1 MPKMLKKALENILTI
16 DETKQLYGGFDIL
29 GDIAVIKIPDAL
41 LNKKF
46 IIAEAIIDSMKSVKT
61 VLRQVTPVSGDYRTR
76 DLEHVL
82 GEDKTL
88 TLYKEHG
95 CIFKVDLAKVYFSP
109 RLSTERIRISRK
121 VEHGETVVNMF
132 AGVGSFS
139 ILIAKHQPSSTI
151 YSIDIN
157 PDAYNLMLENIK
169 LNKVSNRVIPLLGD
183 ARVIIEDSLK
193 EVADRVLMPLP
204 EKAIDY
210 IDAALMA
217 LKPKGVIHYYTHVH
231 ASKDEDPIEKAV
243 REVNGRL
250 KTNYTI
256 LESKIVR
263 EVGPRWH
270 QLVLDLLINKE
281 KF

>member
-16 DETKQLYGGFDIL
+16 DEINQLYSSFDII

-41 LNKKF
+41 LDKKF
-46 IIAEAIIDSMKSVKT
+46 IIAKAIMDNMRSVKT

-76 DLEHVL
+76 ELEYIL
-82 GEDKTL
+82 GEDKKL

-109 RLSTERIRISRK
+109 RLSTERVRVARK

-132 AGVGSFS
+132 AGIGSFS
-139 ILIAKHQPSSTI
+139 ILIAKHQLSSI
-151 YSIDIN
+151 VYSIDIN

-169 LNKVSNRVIPLLGD
+169 LNKVSNRVMPLLGD
-183 ARVIIEDSLK
+183 ARLIIEYSLK

-210 IDAALMA
+210 IDAALIA

-231 ASKDEDPIEKAV
+231 ASKDEDPVEKAV
-243 REVNGRL
+243 REVNERWKL
-250 KTNYTI
+250 NYEL
-256 LESKIVR
+256 LEARIVR

-270 QLVLDLLINKE
+270 QVVLDLLINKE

>member
-1 MPKMLKKALENILTI
+1 MPKMLKKALENVLTI
-16 DETKQLYGGFDIL
+16 NETKQLYGGFDIL